1 MGNLSVRDAQT
12 CVLEHVLIRDT
23 EVVKLEA
30 SLGRVLA
37 EEIRANRDQPPYDV
51 SAMDGFALRSTD
63 LAMTPVAL
71 TIIEDIKA
79 GDMPAKTVKA
89 CLLYTSPS
97 PRDGLLSR
105 MPSSA

>member
-12 CVLEHVLIRDT
+12 CVLEHAVIRDV

-51 SAMDGFALRSTD
+51 SAMDGFALRSVR
-63 LAMTPVAL
+63 A
-71 TIIEDIKA
+71 
-79 GDMPAKTVKA
+79 
-89 CLLYTSPS
+89 S
-97 PRDGLLSR
+97 
-105 MPSSA
+105 